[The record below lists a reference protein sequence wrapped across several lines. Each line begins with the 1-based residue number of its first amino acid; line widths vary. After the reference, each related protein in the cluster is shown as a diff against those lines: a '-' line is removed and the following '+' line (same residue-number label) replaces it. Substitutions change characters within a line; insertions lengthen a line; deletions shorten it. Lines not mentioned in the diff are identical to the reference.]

1 MKINSE
7 ELDSTNNSNHNS
19 SNNNDSSNSDVKNK
33 ELQNT
38 LLDNEQSL
46 NDSFID
52 AQEDDPIGEPEKA
65 KSDKEMPLEDTSTTA
80 DTTTST
86 TADTTTSTTA
96 DTYTPNEDNNEDN
109 NNDNRNE
116 SGSYATS
123 TDSDDSSDSLEDP
136 NNLEKMILSTGIRVG
151 TPIKT
156 KFMSSFITRAN
167 PEGLYILDIS
177 KTLARIDVA
186 AKFIGR
192 TNIANVAVT
201 SAREYG
207 KTPIEKFC
215 ELTGARGIFGRFMPG
230 TFTNP
235 SLPKYLEPEIVIVT
249 DPQADEQAVLEATRA
264 GVPVIA
270 LSNSD
275 NITSKVDLVIP
286 SNNRGRKALATVYWL
301 LTKEVLKKQ
310 GKIKSDSEMPMTI
323 DEFEAKLVE
332 ELI

>member
-1 MKINSE
+1 MNMNSE
-7 ELDSTNNSNHNS
+7 ESDSTNNSNLN
-19 SNNNDSSNSDVKNK
+19 SNNNSNLESEIKNQ
-33 ELQNT
+33 ELQNIPPEEDPSVNKDHVDT
-38 LLDNEQSL
+38 NANQALESEETGSDDEQELEDLKETSSI
-46 NDSFID
+46 NT
-52 AQEDDPIGEPEKA
+52 AQTEDDDRTDDISNEG
-65 KSDKEMPLEDTSTTA
+65 DDDTRSY
-80 DTTTST
+80 TTSS
-86 TADTTTSTTA
+86 DT
-96 DTYTPNEDNNEDN
+96 E
-109 NNDNRNE
+109 
-116 SGSYATS
+116 
-123 TDSDDSSDSLEDP
+123 DSSDALEDP

-156 KFMSSFITRAN
+156 KYMSSFITRAN

-310 GKIKSDSEMPMTI
+310 GRIKSDSEMPMTI
-323 DEFEAKLVE
+323 DDFEAKLVE

>member
-1 MKINSE
+1 MSDNITGPNPSSPDNSE
-7 ELDSTNNSNHNS
+7 IQENNTVNESVKNDFSDNNNNLDSQSHDADDSGIGTDADDDDGITEESLKTSSQDTSSSSSSSATN
-19 SNNNDSSNSDVKNK
+19 
-33 ELQNT
+33 
-38 LLDNEQSL
+38 
-46 NDSFID
+46 
-52 AQEDDPIGEPEKA
+52 
-65 KSDKEMPLEDTSTTA
+65 LEDTT
-80 DTTTST
+80 DT
-86 TADTTTSTTA
+86 D
-96 DTYTPNEDNNEDN
+96 EDSED
-109 NNDNRNE
+109 
-116 SGSYATS
+116 G
-123 TDSDDSSDSLEDP
+123 DDS

-156 KFMSSFITRAN
+156 KYMSYFITRAN

-192 TNIANVAVT
+192 SNIANVAVT

-249 DPQADEQAVLEATRA
+249 DPQADEQAVIEATRA

-310 GKIKSDSEMPMTI
+310 GKIKSDSEMPLSI
-323 DEFEAKLVE
+323 DDFEAKLVE
-332 ELI
+332 EII

>member
-1 MKINSE
+1 MNMNTD
-7 ELDSTNNSNHNS
+7 ELDSPNNSNNEHLDKTVNDVAS
-19 SNNNDSSNSDVKNK
+19 KTEEDSNHNNNNPEESPENYRDADQTEQTSIGDEEPSSSSDTV
-33 ELQNT
+33 
-38 LLDNEQSL
+38 EQS
-46 NDSFID
+46 
-52 AQEDDPIGEPEKA
+52 E
-65 KSDKEMPLEDTSTTA
+65 
-80 DTTTST
+80 
-86 TADTTTSTTA
+86 
-96 DTYTPNEDNNEDN
+96 
-109 NNDNRNE
+109 
-116 SGSYATS
+116 
-123 TDSDDSSDSLEDP
+123 SLEDP

-156 KFMSSFITRAN
+156 KFMTSFITRAN

-310 GKIKSDSEMPMTI
+310 GKIKSDSEMPLTI
-323 DEFEAKLVE
+323 DDFEAKLVE

>member
-1 MKINSE
+1 MNTE
-7 ELDSTNNSNHNS
+7 ELDSLDNSNNEHLDKTANDDASKTEDEDSTNNNANSEVSEVSEETSNQIEQPTIGDEES
-19 SNNNDSSNSDVKNK
+19 STSNIS
-33 ELQNT
+33 EMT
-38 LLDNEQSL
+38 EQS
-46 NDSFID
+46 
-52 AQEDDPIGEPEKA
+52 E
-65 KSDKEMPLEDTSTTA
+65 
-80 DTTTST
+80 
-86 TADTTTSTTA
+86 
-96 DTYTPNEDNNEDN
+96 
-109 NNDNRNE
+109 
-116 SGSYATS
+116 
-123 TDSDDSSDSLEDP
+123 SLEDP

-156 KFMSSFITRAN
+156 KFMTSFITRAN

-275 NITSKVDLVIP
+275 NITAKVDLVIP

-310 GKIKSDSEMPMTI
+310 GKIKSDSEMPLTI
-323 DEFEAKLVE
+323 DDFEAKLVE

>member
-1 MKINSE
+1 MNTE
-7 ELDSTNNSNHNS
+7 ELDSLDNSNNEHLDKSVNDDASKTEDEDSTNNNANSEVSEETSNQIEQPTIGDEES
-19 SNNNDSSNSDVKNK
+19 STSNMS
-33 ELQNT
+33 EMT
-38 LLDNEQSL
+38 EQS
-46 NDSFID
+46 
-52 AQEDDPIGEPEKA
+52 E
-65 KSDKEMPLEDTSTTA
+65 
-80 DTTTST
+80 
-86 TADTTTSTTA
+86 
-96 DTYTPNEDNNEDN
+96 
-109 NNDNRNE
+109 
-116 SGSYATS
+116 
-123 TDSDDSSDSLEDP
+123 SLEDP

-156 KFMSSFITRAN
+156 KFMTSFITRAN

-275 NITSKVDLVIP
+275 NITAKVDLVIP

-310 GKIKSDSEMPMTI
+310 GKIKSDSEMPLTI
-323 DEFEAKLVE
+323 DDFEAKLVE

>member
-1 MKINSE
+1 MNINTD
-7 ELDSTNNSNHNS
+7 ELDTLDDSNNENLDKPVNDVTSKTEEENSKNITNNAEETPEIYGNSNQIEQTSIGDEEASNS
-19 SNNNDSSNSDVKNK
+19 SDMA
-33 ELQNT
+33 
-38 LLDNEQSL
+38 EQS
-46 NDSFID
+46 
-52 AQEDDPIGEPEKA
+52 E
-65 KSDKEMPLEDTSTTA
+65 
-80 DTTTST
+80 
-86 TADTTTSTTA
+86 
-96 DTYTPNEDNNEDN
+96 
-109 NNDNRNE
+109 
-116 SGSYATS
+116 
-123 TDSDDSSDSLEDP
+123 SLEDP

-156 KFMSSFITRAN
+156 KFMTSFITRAN

-310 GKIKSDSEMPMTI
+310 GKIKSDSEMPLTI
-323 DEFEAKLVE
+323 DDFEAKLVE

>member
-1 MKINSE
+1 MSDNITGSNSS
-7 ELDSTNNSNHNS
+7 DSETQENNSVNES
-19 SNNNDSSNSDVKNK
+19 VNNDFN
-33 ELQNT
+33 
-38 LLDNEQSL
+38 
-46 NDSFID
+46 
-52 AQEDDPIGEPEKA
+52 
-65 KSDKEMPLEDTSTTA
+65 
-80 DTTTST
+80 
-86 TADTTTSTTA
+86 
-96 DTYTPNEDNNEDN
+96 DN
-109 NNDNRNE
+109 NNNLEAQSHDDDDDDGITGE
-116 SGSYATS
+116 SLETSSQDISSSSSPSS
-123 TDSDDSSDSLEDP
+123 TDLEETTGSDEDSEDDDDS

-156 KFMSSFITRAN
+156 KYMSYFITRAN

-192 TNIANVAVT
+192 SNIANVAVT

-249 DPQADEQAVLEATRA
+249 DPQADEQAVIEATRA

-310 GKIKSDSEMPMTI
+310 GKIKSDSEMPLSI
-323 DEFEAKLVE
+323 DDFEAKLVE
-332 ELI
+332 EII

>member
-1 MKINSE
+1 MIETNS
-7 ELDSTNNSNHNS
+7 DSSS
-19 SNNNDSSNSDVKNK
+19 SNNHEQENYDNSSINEHENTIVGETENENDSQIIPSASKDFPSESIESSSYSPNSESENSD
-33 ELQNT
+33 
-38 LLDNEQSL
+38 
-46 NDSFID
+46 
-52 AQEDDPIGEPEKA
+52 P
-65 KSDKEMPLEDTSTTA
+65 
-80 DTTTST
+80 
-86 TADTTTSTTA
+86 
-96 DTYTPNEDNNEDN
+96 
-109 NNDNRNE
+109 
-116 SGSYATS
+116 
-123 TDSDDSSDSLEDP
+123 LEDP

-201 SAREYG
+201 SSREYG

-249 DPQADEQAVLEATRA
+249 DPQADEQAVIEATRA

-270 LSNSD
+270 LANSD
-275 NITSKVDLVIP
+275 NITSKVDVIIP
-286 SNNRGRKALATVYWL
+286 TNNRGRKALATVYWL

-310 GKIKSDSEMPMTI
+310 GKIKSDSDMPLAI
-323 DEFEAKLVE
+323 DDFEAKLVE
-332 ELI
+332 EVI

>member
-1 MKINSE
+1 MNMNSE
-7 ELDSTNNSNHNS
+7 ELDSTNNSYPN
-19 SNNNDSSNSDVKNK
+19 SNNNDNSDSGVKNE
-33 ELQNT
+33 ELQNKYPENEQPVSQSQADSQN
-38 LLDNEQSL
+38 LQVVESEDAELDNDQEVEDL
-46 NDSFID
+46 NEPATTTTTTATSTSYGDN
-52 AQEDDPIGEPEKA
+52 EDDNAGDSNNNTNDPNNY
-65 KSDKEMPLEDTSTTA
+65 
-80 DTTTST
+80 TTTST
-86 TADTTTSTTA
+86 T
-96 DTYTPNEDNNEDN
+96 
-109 NNDNRNE
+109 
-116 SGSYATS
+116 TS
-123 TDSDDSSDSLEDP
+123 TDSEDSSDSLEDP

-310 GKIKSDSEMPMTI
+310 GRIKSDSEMPMTI
-323 DEFEAKLVE
+323 DDFEAKLVE

>member
-1 MKINSE
+1 MNMKSE
-7 ELDSTNNSNHNS
+7 ELDSTHDSNL
-19 SNNNDSSNSDVKNK
+19 NNNNNYSDPDVEK
-33 ELQNT
+33 EEIQNT
-38 LLDNEQSL
+38 SLGNEQSTKE
-46 NDSFID
+46 DSS
-52 AQEDDPIGEPEKA
+52 EKENQDVG
-65 KSDKEMPLEDTSTTA
+65 SQTSELEKNVELDESTTNTE
-80 DTTTST
+80 TTTSN
-86 TADTTTSTTA
+86 S
-96 DTYTPNEDNNEDN
+96 EDQGGENT
-109 NNDNRNE
+109 
-116 SGSYATS
+116 SYASSANPDET
-123 TDSDDSSDSLEDP
+123 SDSLEDP

-323 DEFEAKLVE
+323 DDFEAKLVE

>member
-1 MKINSE
+1 MEQYIMNMNTD
-7 ELDSTNNSNHNS
+7 ELDSPNNSNNENLDKTVNDATSKTEGEDSKNIPSDPQETTEIYGNSDQIKQTSIDEEESTNS
-19 SNNNDSSNSDVKNK
+19 SDMA
-33 ELQNT
+33 
-38 LLDNEQSL
+38 EQS
-46 NDSFID
+46 
-52 AQEDDPIGEPEKA
+52 E
-65 KSDKEMPLEDTSTTA
+65 
-80 DTTTST
+80 
-86 TADTTTSTTA
+86 
-96 DTYTPNEDNNEDN
+96 
-109 NNDNRNE
+109 
-116 SGSYATS
+116 
-123 TDSDDSSDSLEDP
+123 SLEDP

-156 KFMSSFITRAN
+156 KFMTSFITRAN

-249 DPQADEQAVLEATRA
+249 DPQADEQAVIEATRA

-310 GKIKSDSEMPMTI
+310 GKIKSDSEMPLTI
-323 DEFEAKLVE
+323 DDFEAKLVE

>member
-1 MKINSE
+1 MEQYIMNMNTE
-7 ELDSTNNSNHNS
+7 ELDSVNNSNNEHLNKTV
-19 SNNNDSSNSDVKNK
+19 ND
-33 ELQNT
+33 
-38 LLDNEQSL
+38 
-46 NDSFID
+46 D
-52 AQEDDPIGEPEKA
+52 ATSKTEDEG
-65 KSDKEMPLEDTSTTA
+65 STSTTNDA
-80 DTTTST
+80 EETSEHVEQPNI
-86 TADTTTSTTA
+86 DEDESSSTSEA
-96 DTYTPNEDNNEDN
+96 AEN
-109 NNDNRNE
+109 
-116 SGSYATS
+116 
-123 TDSDDSSDSLEDP
+123 SDSLEDP

-156 KFMSSFITRAN
+156 KFMTSFITRAN

-310 GKIKSDSEMPMTI
+310 GKIKSDSEMPLTI
-323 DEFEAKLVE
+323 DDFEAKLVE

>member
-1 MKINSE
+1 MIEQLS
-7 ELDSTNNSNHNS
+7 DSNS
-19 SNNNDSSNSDVKNK
+19 SHNNNDEDYTKDNS
-33 ELQNT
+33 
-38 LLDNEQSL
+38 
-46 NDSFID
+46 
-52 AQEDDPIGEPEKA
+52 
-65 KSDKEMPLEDTSTTA
+65 
-80 DTTTST
+80 
-86 TADTTTSTTA
+86 A
-96 DTYTPNEDNNEDN
+96 DTYENSINAETHDERETNTDEDLSSTSKDFSLESSSNLSEFNEDENTE
-109 NNDNRNE
+109 
-116 SGSYATS
+116 
-123 TDSDDSSDSLEDP
+123 SLEDP
-136 NNLEKMILSTGIRVG
+136 DNLEKMILSTGIRVG

-156 KFMSSFITRAN
+156 KFMASFITRAN

-201 SAREYG
+201 SSREYG

-215 ELTGARGIFGRFMPG
+215 ELTGATVIFGRFMPG

-286 SNNRGRKALATVYWL
+286 TNNRGRKALATVYWL

-310 GKIKSDSEMPMTI
+310 GKIKSDSEMPLAI
-323 DEFEAKLVE
+323 DDFEAKLVE
-332 ELI
+332 EVI